1 MGEKETGCSGGP
13 AFSRKAAELWK
24 SVPDASKAPFEEE
37 YKSAKQK
44 YDAYL
49 KTPEGQK
56 AQSELK
62 EQRKEKKEADV
73 KKDARKAAK
82 AIEKD
87 DKLKKPQTAYWIWL
101 GANRAKIVEAAGSAA
116 APAVGKKGGEMWNNL
131 PAAEK
136 KPFEDEAK
144 KQKET
149 YDTYLES
156 EEGKAAM
163 AAYKAATKEAKEAV
177 TGPKKRK
184 AEEMGA

>member
-1 MGEKETGCSGGP
+1 MGEVRRVLENARGSEGAERAEGAKE
-13 AFSRKAAELWK
+13 
-24 SVPDASKAPFEEE
+24 
-37 YKSAKQK
+37 
-44 YDAYL
+44 
-49 KTPEGQK
+49 
-56 AQSELK
+56 
-62 EQRKEKKEADV
+62 
-73 KKDARKAAK
+73 AAK
-82 AIEKD
+82 AVEKD
-87 DKLKKPQTAYWIWL
+87 DKLKKPQSAYWLWL

-116 APAVGKKGGEMWNNL
+116 APAVGKKAGEMWNTL

-149 YDTYLES
+149 YDAYLES

-184 AEEMGA
+184 AAEMG